1 LNFGLLSVPSALGFL
16 AAVAA
21 IVTGLYLLRPP
32 PQRLVLPS
40 TLLWERVL
48 ARTRHASQR
57 WRWWVSLLLSLA
69 IALLAALALLQPGSG
84 PTDATVRPRVIVID
98 DSPTMGALRADGRT
112 RLGHAID
119 AARRE
124 IGEGE
129 GTYLVL
135 DTMRSLGPS
144 GFTDG
149 GRALARLAAL
159 EPAAGVEPRF
169 PELAALPRTA
179 MPPEVVFITD
189 GVAPVAVP
197 EGVRTVSVFQPVAN
211 VGITAFDVRAL
222 PADPSRVEAFVEVGN
237 ADTAAAKVAVRVS
250 GAGHAPVTRTVN
262 VPARGFASVTVPVS
276 DFTGGALRATLDAGA
291 DGLLADDEAF
301 GFLPFNRV
309 LSVALV
315 TAGNEPLERALRLD
329 PRVRLTVLPPGQY
342 GRRSGFDA
350 YVFDRFAPPSVP
362 AVPSLAFAPPAASW
376 LPKAGAS
383 RETTK
388 IADWRSDA
396 PVLENVSLADIVIE
410 RARPFA
416 MPADAQGALAR
427 TAEGAAIVVADDAAP
442 RRVAVGF
449 AVQDSNFAAQASFPV
464 FLSNVVAWLASE
476 AAPVH
481 RAVGPVN
488 LPLAEAKVRGLE
500 AGPVDTRF
508 VPGATLFTAKAPDFF
523 TAESGGRRVRVL
535 VNVLD
540 PAVTDVN
547 ASRLAAAG
555 DRAPDE
561 AATSPASPRTAP
573 WLVLLAM
580 AAALMVAEW
589 WTYHRRATI

>member
-1 LNFGLLSVPSALGFL
+1 
-16 AAVAA
+16 
-21 IVTGLYLLRPP
+21 
-32 PQRLVLPS
+32 
-40 TLLWERVL
+40 
-48 ARTRHASQR
+48 
-57 WRWWVSLLLSLA
+57 
-69 IALLAALALLQPGSG
+69 
-84 PTDATVRPRVIVID
+84 
-98 DSPTMGALRADGRT
+98 M
-112 RLGHAID
+112 
-119 AARRE
+119 
-124 IGEGE
+124 
-129 GTYLVL
+129 
-135 DTMRSLGPS
+135 
-144 GFTDG
+144 
-149 GRALARLAAL
+149 
-159 EPAAGVEPRF
+159 
-169 PELAALPRTA
+169 
-179 MPPEVVFITD
+179 
-189 GVAPVAVP
+189 
-197 EGVRTVSVFQPVAN
+197 
-211 VGITAFDVRAL
+211 
-222 PADPSRVEAFVEVGN
+222 
-237 ADTAAAKVAVRVS
+237 
-250 GAGHAPVTRTVN
+250 
-262 VPARGFASVTVPVS
+262 
-276 DFTGGALRATLDAGA
+276 
-291 DGLLADDEAF
+291 
-301 GFLPFNRV
+301 

-342 GRRSGFDA
+342 GRRSGFDV
-350 YVFDRFAPPSVP
+350 YVFDRFAPPSAP
-362 AVPSLAFAPPAASW
+362 AVPSLAFAPPAESW

-410 RARPFA
+410 RARPFP

-449 AVQDSNFAAQASFPV
+449 AIQDSNFAAQASFPV

-547 ASRLAAAG
+547 ASRLAAAE
-555 DRAPDE
+555 DRVPDE
-561 AATSPASPRTAP
+561 AATSPASPRSAP
-573 WLVLLAM
+573 WIVLLAI

-589 WTYHRRATI
+589 WTYHRRVTI

>member
-1 LNFGLLSVPSALGFL
+1 MNFGLLSIPAALGLL

-21 IVTGLYLLRPP
+21 VVTGLYLLRPP

-40 TLLWERVL
+40 TLIWERVL
-48 ARTRHASQR
+48 ASTRSASQR

-69 IALLAALALLQPGSG
+69 IALLAALALLQPGAG
-84 PTDATVRPRVIVID
+84 PTDATVRPHVIVID

-112 RLGHAID
+112 RLDHAID

-124 IGEGE
+124 IGQG
-129 GTYLVL
+129 GGSYLVL

-144 GFTDG
+144 GFADG
-149 GRALARLAAL
+149 PRALARLAAL
-159 EPAAGVEPRF
+159 ETAAGVEPRF

-179 MPPEVVFITD
+179 LPPEVVFITD
-189 GVAPVAVP
+189 GVAPVTVP
-197 EGVRTVSVFQPVAN
+197 DSVRTVSVFQPVAN

-237 ADTAAAKVAVRVS
+237 ADTAAAKVTVRVS
-250 GAGHAPVTRTVN
+250 GAGRDPVSRTVN
-262 VPARGFASVTVPVS
+262 VSARGFASVTVPVS
-276 DFTGGALRATLDAGA
+276 DFTGGALRATLDARA

-329 PRVRLTVLPPGQY
+329 PRVRLTVLPPAQY
-342 GRRSGFDA
+342 GRRMGFDA
-350 YVFDRFAPPSVP
+350 YVFDRFAPPSAP
-362 AVPSLAFAPPAASW
+362 AVPSLAFAPPVASW
-376 LPKAGAS
+376 LPKATAP
-383 RETTK
+383 REATK
-388 IADWRSDA
+388 ISDWRSDA
-396 PVLENVSLADIVIE
+396 AVLENVSLADVAIE
-410 RARPFA
+410 RSRPFA
-416 MPADAQGALAR
+416 MPTDAEAALAR
-427 TAEGAAIVVADDAAP
+427 TSEGAAIVVADDAAP

-449 AVQDSNFAAQASFPV
+449 AIQDSNFAVKSSFPV
-464 FLSNVVAWLASE
+464 FLSNTLAWLASE
-476 AAPVH
+476 AAPMH

-488 LPLAEAKVRGLE
+488 LPLAEARVRGLE

-508 VPGATLFTAKAPDFF
+508 VPGATLFTATAPDFF

-547 ASRLAAAG
+547 ASRLAGTG
-555 DRAPDE
+555 DRAADDAV
-561 AATSPASPRTAP
+561 AAEASPRTAP
-573 WLVLLAM
+573 WLVLLALV
-580 AAALMVAEW
+580 AVLMMAEW
-589 WTYHRRATI
+589 WTYHRRVTI

>member
-1 LNFGLLSVPSALGFL
+1 MNFGLLSTPAALALL

-21 IVTGLYLLRPP
+21 MVTGLYLLRPP

-40 TLLWERVL
+40 TLIWERVL
-48 ARTRHASQR
+48 ARTRGANQR
-57 WRWWVSLLLSLA
+57 WRWWLSLLLSLA
-69 IALLAALALLQPGSG
+69 IALIAALALLQPGGRSG
-84 PTDATVRPRVIVID
+84 DATVRPRVIVID
-98 DSPTMGALRADGRT
+98 DSPTMGALRSDGRT

-124 IGEGE
+124 IGAGE

-144 GFTDG
+144 GFVDG
-149 GRALARLAAL
+149 PHALARLAGL

-169 PELAALPRTA
+169 PELVALPRTA
-179 MPPEVVFITD
+179 LLPEVVYITD
-189 GVAPVAVP
+189 GVASVALP
-197 EGVRTVSVFQPVAN
+197 DGVRTVSVFQPVAN

-222 PADPSRVEAFVEVGN
+222 PADPSRVEAFIEVGN
-237 ADTAAAKVAVRVS
+237 ADTAAAKVTVRVS
-250 GAGHAPVTRTVN
+250 GAGHDPVARTVN
-262 VPARGFASVTVPVS
+262 VPARGFASVTLPVS
-276 DFTGGALRATLDAGA
+276 DFSGGALRATLDATA
-291 DGLLADDEAF
+291 DALLADDEAF

-315 TAGNEPLERALRLD
+315 TTGNDPLRRVLELD
-329 PRVRLTVLPPGQY
+329 PRVRLTVIPPGQY
-342 GRRSGFDA
+342 GRRTGFDA
-350 YVFDRFAPPSVP
+350 YVFDRFAPPSAP
-362 AVPSLAFAPPAASW
+362 AVPSLTFAPPAAAW
-376 LPKAGAS
+376 WPKAGAP
-383 RETTK
+383 REATK
-388 IADWRSDA
+388 VSDWRSDA
-396 PVLENVSLADIVIE
+396 AVLENVSLADVVIE

-416 MPADAQGALAR
+416 MPADAEGVLAR

-449 AVQDSNFAAQASFPV
+449 AIQDSNFAAQASFPV
-464 FLSNVVAWLASE
+464 FVSNAIAWLASE
-476 AAPVH
+476 SLPVT
-481 RAVGPVN
+481 RSVGPVN

-500 AGPVDTRF
+500 GGPVDTRF

-547 ASRLAAAG
+547 ASRLPPTT
-555 DRAPDE
+555 DRASTD
-561 AATSPASPRTAP
+561 AASSTPAPRTAP
-573 WLVLLAM
+573 WLVLLAV

-589 WTYHRRATI
+589 WTYHRRVTI